1 MNKHTFIVNTENV
14 NEYGYRILTDGID
27 ITQYEKNPVV
37 LYGHKRALD
46 DPERVVG
53 RAKLR
58 KENNILFAD
67 VEFDVEA
74 ELGKKVAGK
83 VERGYIRMCS
93 LYADVIETSLDPEY
107 LLPNQPYETV
117 LKCKMVEL
125 SILDIG
131 GNDDA
136 LKLELRKN
144 GKPIELRKVNN
155 DNQIDKNMDKKFI
168 ALAMGL
174 PTDASDN
181 QITEGIAKLQKDKKD
196 ADDRATK
203 AEDEL
208 NQIKDAEAESII
220 AEAVELGLVPDGL
233 KTIQLSALKSD
244 YAVQKP
250 VFAKLIAD
258 AKAELA
264 KDDKQST
271 VSTIVLGADKSKN
284 KKTADN
290 EHCYDYLQ
298 KHDPVE
304 LSRIHKEEPAK
315 YAELAKAYGEGKRYI
330 IN

>member
-27 ITQYEKNPVV
+27 IEQYEKNPIV
-37 LYGHKRALD
+37 LYGHRRALD
-46 DPERVVG
+46 DPSKVIG

-58 KENNILFAD
+58 KENNILYAD
-67 VEFDVEA
+67 VEFDLESEFA
-74 ELGKKVAGK
+74 KEVAGK
-83 VERGYIRMCS
+83 VERDFIRMCS
-93 LYADVIETSLDPEY
+93 LYADVIETSLDPEH
-107 LLPNQPYETV
+107 LLPNQKYETV
-117 LKCKMVEL
+117 LKCKMIEL
-125 SILDIG
+125 SIVDVG
-131 GNDDA
+131 GNDEA
-136 LKLELRKN
+136 LKLSRN
-144 GKPIELRKVNN
+144 GAPIIL
-155 DNQIDKNMDKKFI
+155 KKIIKEINHTIMSLKSI
-168 ALAMGL
+168 ALALSMG
-174 PTDASDN
+174 ASSDEN
-181 QITEGIAKLQKDKKD
+181 SVLEGVIQLKNDKEEAEK
-196 ADDRATK
+196 RATK
-203 AEDEL
+203 AEAEL

-233 KTIQLSALKSD
+233 RTIQLSALKSD

-284 KKTADN
+284 KNTADN

-304 LSRIHKEEPAK
+304 LSRIHKEEPVK

-330 IN
+330 KN

>member
-27 ITQYEKNPVV
+27 IEQYNKNPIV
-37 LYGHKRALD
+37 LYGHRRALD
-46 DPERVVG
+46 DPSKVIG

-58 KENNILFAD
+58 KENNILYAD
-67 VEFDVEA
+67 VEFDLEDEFA
-74 ELGKKVAGK
+74 KEVAGK
-83 VERGYIRMCS
+83 VERDFIRMCS
-93 LYADVIETSLDPEY
+93 LYADVIETSLDPEH
-107 LLPNQPYETV
+107 LLPNQKYETV
-117 LKCKMVEL
+117 LKCKMIEL
-125 SILDIG
+125 SIVDVG

-136 LKLELRKN
+136 LKLSRN
-144 GKPIELRKVNN
+144 GTPIKLQKINN
-155 DNQIDKNMDKKFI
+155 DNQIDQEMDKKFI

-181 QITEGIAKLQKDKKD
+181 QITEGIAKLQKDKKE

-203 AEDEL
+203 AEAEL
-208 NQIKDAEAESII
+208 KGIKDAEAESII
-220 AEAVELGLVPDGL
+220 AEAVELGLVPEGL
-233 KTIQLSALKSD
+233 KTIQLSALKAN
-244 YAVQKP
+244 YAEQRP

-258 AKAELA
+258 AKAELS
-264 KDDKQST
+264 KDDKQTT
-271 VSTIVLGADKSKN
+271 VATIVLGADKSKN
-284 KKTADN
+284 KNTANN

-330 IN
+330 KN

>member
-27 ITQYEKNPVV
+27 IEQYNKNPIV
-37 LYGHKRALD
+37 LYGHRRAFD
-46 DPERVVG
+46 DPGKVVG
-53 RAKLR
+53 RAQLR
-58 KENNILFAD
+58 KENNILYAD
-67 VEFDVEA
+67 VEFDLEA
-74 ELGKKVAGK
+74 EFSKEVAGK
-83 VERGYIRMCS
+83 VERGFIRMCS
-93 LYADVIETSLDPEY
+93 LYADIIESSVDPEY
-107 LLPNQPYETV
+107 LLPNQKYETV
-117 LKCKMVEL
+117 LKCKMIEL
-125 SILDIG
+125 SIVDVG
-131 GNDDA
+131 GNDEA
-136 LKLELRKN
+136 LKLSRN
-144 GKPIELRKVNN
+144 GAPVKLQKIDNK
-155 DNQIDKNMDKKFI
+155 NQIDQNMDKKFI

-203 AEDEL
+203 AENEL
-208 NQIKDAEAESII
+208 KEIKDAEAESII
-220 AEAVELGLVPDGL
+220 DEAVELGLIPDGL

-258 AKAELA
+258 TKAELA

-284 KKTADN
+284 KNTADN

-304 LSRIHKEEPAK
+304 LSRIHKEEPTK

-330 IN
+330 KN